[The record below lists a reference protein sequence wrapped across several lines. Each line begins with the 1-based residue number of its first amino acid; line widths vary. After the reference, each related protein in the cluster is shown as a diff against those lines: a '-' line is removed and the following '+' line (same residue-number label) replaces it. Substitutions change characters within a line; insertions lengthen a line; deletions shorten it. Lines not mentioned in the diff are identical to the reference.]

1 MKKYKV
7 LLAGKNNTI
16 MDDFFNHMNDAFLAV
31 TTSTRY
37 DDLVHHLD
45 FCQPDIFVYCL
56 NNESKEDLL
65 KIVEHK
71 RRLTRDG
78 VVTVIIGSHE
88 DCENFQRIAV
98 YMEDLAFVKPISAG
112 AIKEKII
119 QYMEEIEK
127 EKEEQK
133 LLQEK
138 LAEIK
143 NNKERKH
150 ILVIDDDP
158 IMLKLIKEHLHEQY
172 DVATAIN
179 GKIAHKFLETKS
191 TDLILL
197 DYEMPDENGPDVMKK
212 IRKNESLSHIPI
224 IFLTGITEKEKIRQA
239 LVLKPQGYLLKPIDK
254 EKLLG
259 TIEKYI

>member
-1 MKKYKV
+1 MF
-7 LLAGKNNTI
+7 NI
-16 MDDFFNHMNDAFLAV
+16 M
-31 TTSTRY
+31 
-37 DDLVHHLD
+37 
-45 FCQPDIFVYCL
+45 
-56 NNESKEDLL
+56 
-65 KIVEHK
+65 EHK
-71 RRLTRDG
+71 RRLTRNG
-78 VVTVIIGSHE
+78 VVTVIIGSQE
-88 DCENFQRIAV
+88 DCENFQRVAV
-98 YMEDLAFVKPISAG
+98 YMEDLALMKPISAG
-112 AIKEKII
+112 TIKEKII
-119 QYMEEIEK
+119 RYMEEFEK

-138 LAEIK
+138 LAEIRD
-143 NNKERKH
+143 NKERKH
-150 ILVIDDDP
+150 VLVIDDDP

>member
-7 LLAGKNNTI
+7 LLAGKNTTI
-16 MDDFFNHMNDAFLAV
+16 KDDFFNHMSEAFWAV

-37 DDLVHHLD
+37 DDVVNHLD
-45 FCQPDIFVYCL
+45 FYQPDIFVYCL
-56 NNESKEDLL
+56 NNESKEDLFN
-65 KIVEHK
+65 IMEHK
-71 RRLTRDG
+71 RRLTRNG
-78 VVTVIIGSHE
+78 VVTVIIGSQE
-88 DCENFQRIAV
+88 DCENFQRVAV
-98 YMEDLAFVKPISAG
+98 YMEDLALMKPISAG
-112 AIKEKII
+112 TIKEKII
-119 QYMEEIEK
+119 RYMEEFEK

-138 LAEIK
+138 LAEIRD
-143 NNKERKH
+143 NKERKH
-150 ILVIDDDP
+150 VLVIDDDP